1 MIVNESGLLKAMR
14 DSYKG
19 SGYHVAFGEVF
30 ERWHYLIASY
40 GYSWGVVI
48 RSDKM
53 PRKVLGLLVE
63 HIGKLPED
71 GEAYLCRKD
80 EDAQDEIFSV
90 AAKPLLLKLGEARG
104 KVLPSIRK
112 TRLIWDGENVWQSAE
127 MDDVVLMRPDYED
140 IAIFQNQNMR
150 PKMVDGCLYVE
161 GQQSYVMIHK
171 SVPGEA
177 DRETVANLGRHLWI

>member
-1 MIVNESGLLKAMR
+1 MIVNESGLLKAMK
-14 DSYKG
+14 DSYKSG
-19 SGYHVAFGEVF
+19 GYHVAFGEVF
-30 ERWHYLIASY
+30 ERWYFLIASY

-48 RSDKM
+48 RSDKT

-90 AAKPLLLKLGEARG
+90 AAKPLLIKLGEARG
-104 KVLPSIRK
+104 KVLPNIRK
-112 TRLIWDGENVWQSAE
+112 TKLTWNSENVWQSAE
-127 MDDVVLMRPDYED
+127 MDDVVLICPDYED
-140 IAIFQNQNMR
+140 IAIFQNQNVS
-150 PKMVDGCLYVE
+150 PQIVGSFLYVE

-171 SVPGEA
+171 SVPGET
-177 DRETVANLGRHLWI
+177 DRDRVANLGKHLWI

>member
-19 SGYHVAFGEVF
+19 SGYHIAFGEVF

-40 GYSWGVVI
+40 DYSWGVVV
-48 RSDKM
+48 RSDKT
-53 PRKVLGLLVE
+53 PRKVLGLLVA

-90 AAKPLLLKLGEARG
+90 AAKPLLLKLGEAGRG
-104 KVLPSIRK
+104 VIPGIRK
-112 TRLIWDGENVWQSAE
+112 TRLIWDGENVWQSTE
-127 MDDVVLMRPDYED
+127 LEDVVLIRPEYED

-150 PKMVDGCLYVE
+150 PKMVGGCLYVE
-161 GQQSYVMIHK
+161 GQQSYVIIHK
-171 SVPGEA
+171 TVPGAA